1 MAKKLRKRIVRKTTL
16 EERKR
21 HREVREQIAEELPE
35 LKRKGRQAKA
45 AHEALRDA
53 MQALKQEREAQGLS
67 LADIRDRTGIE
78 RSTLS
83 RLENDETANPT
94 ISTLMRYAEAVGK
107 DILIILTDRPE
118 KHAV

>member
-1 MAKKLRKRIVRKTTL
+1 MAKKLRKRIVRKATP
-16 EERKR
+16 EERER
-21 HREVREQIAEELPE
+21 HRQVREQIAEELPE
-35 LKRKGRQAKA
+35 LKQARA
-45 AHEALRDA
+45 AQEALRDA
-53 MQALKQEREAQGLS
+53 MLALKQEREAQGLS

-107 DILIILTDRPE
+107 DILIILADRTE
-118 KHAV
+118 KYAG